1 MKVQNS
7 SNKFFIPQLTLETGE
22 ILKEVEIAYSTYG
35 ELSKDGKNGVLI
47 FHALTGSQLL
57 SGNFSS
63 EDFPKIPWNEELE
76 TGWWDEFVGPNKIID
91 TNKYFVVCA
100 NYLGGCYGSTGPNSK
115 NSTTGDIYGYDFPH
129 ISFKDIEESQKLLLD
144 DIGVTHLEAVIGPS
158 IGGLMAL
165 EFCTLYPDFV
175 NKLISISSGYKL
187 STLQLLHNLEQGYI
201 LDLSRDSRNRQD
213 EYLSLARMIAHKTYI
228 SLELLSTRAKNKSLY
243 SEDTVEG
250 FLATS
255 QESYMMHQGEKF
267 IERFTAESYN
277 SIIKG
282 WQNFNLET
290 ESIYNLRDIK
300 TLVISVDS
308 DVCFYPEEQ
317 KEFVEILNAFGTN
330 QYFMMLMQSAGKDV
344 KTKAEASMYFQEQLA
359 TWADFNVSLSLDAS
373 DEEEDGWNDLQL
385 GISCRCVFRR
395 AAFLIHLI
403 R

>member
-7 SNKFFIPQLTLETGE
+7 SNKFFIPQFTLETGE

-63 EDFPKIPWNEELE
+63 EDFPEIPWNEELE

-115 NSTTGDIYGYDFPH
+115 NSNTGDTYGYDFPH

-144 DIGVTHLEAVIGPS
+144 DIGVNHLEAVIGPS

-243 SEDTVEG
+243 SEDTIEG

-267 IERFTAESYN
+267 IERFTPESYN

-317 KEFVEILNAFGTN
+317 KEFVEILREYKVDTE
-330 QYFMMLMQSAGKDV
+330 YKIIES
-344 KTKAEASMYFQEQLA
+344 TKGHDS
-359 TWADFNVSLSLDAS
+359 
-373 DEEEDGWNDLQL
+373 
-385 GISCRCVFRR
+385 
-395 AAFLIHLI
+395 FLLEPKLFEKIIKNFL
-403 R
+403 

>member
-7 SNKFFIPQLTLETGE
+7 SNKFFIPQFTLETGE

-63 EDFPKIPWNEELE
+63 QDFPEIPWNEELE

-115 NSTTGDIYGYDFPH
+115 NSTTGDTFGYDFPH

-144 DIGVTHLEAVIGPS
+144 HIGVTHLEAVIGPS

-201 LDLSRDSRNRQD
+201 S
-213 EYLSLARMIAHKTYI
+213 
-228 SLELLSTRAKNKSLY
+228 
-243 SEDTVEG
+243 V
-250 FLATS
+250 
-255 QESYMMHQGEKF
+255 SYTH
-267 IERFTAESYN
+267 
-277 SIIKG
+277 
-282 WQNFNLET
+282 L
-290 ESIYNLRDIK
+290 
-300 TLVISVDS
+300 TL
-308 DVCFYPEEQ
+308 P
-317 KEFVEILNAFGTN
+317 
-330 QYFMMLMQSAGKDV
+330 
-344 KTKAEASMYFQEQLA
+344 TKRI
-359 TWADFNVSLSLDAS
+359 V
-373 DEEEDGWNDLQL
+373 
-385 GISCRCVFRR
+385 
-395 AAFLIHLI
+395 
-403 R
+403 